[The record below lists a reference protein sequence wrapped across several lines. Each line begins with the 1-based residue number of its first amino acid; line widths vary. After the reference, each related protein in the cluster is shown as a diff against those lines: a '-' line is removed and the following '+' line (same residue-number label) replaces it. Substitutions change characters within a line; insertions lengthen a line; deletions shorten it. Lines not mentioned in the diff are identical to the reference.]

1 MTRPDLARKILL
13 CLAAQKAPMARADI
27 CRATDIRENNLSG
40 PLKRL
45 FAACHAREVPRKK
58 ETRNYAPLVEITPE
72 GRAHL
77 GPLATLSEPAQKV
90 VLYLREHEGEPERP
104 SYRKIQE
111 ATGATNNV
119 ITTLRQRKMVH
130 PQRLALTDYGR
141 DVADGKVAV
150 VTQAHGPKMP
160 ERKAPPPEKPAPA
173 PVVVAPVAFARYR
186 DIKHPPIP
194 GPAQRPE
201 GMTARAWEVLTAPEK
216 SVLHNA
222 CARGLW

>member
-1 MTRPDLARKILL
+1 MTHPDLARKILL
-13 CLAAQKAPMARADI
+13 CLAAQKAPMARVDI
-27 CRATDIRENNLSG
+27 CRLTGIRENNVSG

-45 FAACHAREVPRKK
+45 FDAGHAREVQRKK

-77 GPLATLSEPAQKV
+77 GPIATLSEPAQKV
-90 VLYLREHEGEPERP
+90 VLYLREHEGEAERP
-104 SYRKIQE
+104 SYRRIQA

-119 ITTLRQRKMVH
+119 ITTLRARKMVH

-150 VTQAHGPKMP
+150 VTQTHGPKLP
-160 ERKAPPPEKPAPA
+160 QRKAPPPEKPAPA
-173 PVVVAPVAFARYR
+173 PVVVVPVALAGYR
-186 DIKHPPIP
+186 GIKHPPIP
-194 GPAQRPE
+194 GPVKRPE
-201 GMTARAWEVLTAPEK
+201 GMTARAWEVLTAPEH